1 MRKLSMPGLPRM
13 AARDPREQ
21 HRVASS
27 LELFFDLV
35 FVIAVSQASQALH
48 HELTTGDPG
57 HAVLAYA
64 MVFFA
69 IWWAWMNFT
78 WFASAF
84 DTDDWLYRVTTI
96 VQMGGVLVLA
106 AGVSGAMLNGEWNT
120 VTWGYVIMRLAMVS
134 QWVRVAISD
143 PSQRAAALRYA
154 GGIASVQCVWLLRL
168 VLPPEAQLWSFW
180 GAVVLE
186 LLVPVW
192 AERRR
197 ETPWHPRHIAE
208 RFSLF
213 VLILLGES
221 LLASANALFDAAA
234 GGRRTSEIV
243 ALSVVALVLAAGVWW
258 IYFSTQ
264 SVKLLRDRRSGLVF
278 GYAHYVLFAAVGAL
292 SAGIATEL
300 DLLTGKV
307 AASESIL
314 VSFALAIPVGVY
326 MIVAW
331 LILLRRSLPWFGS
344 LLFVLLAATALLSA
358 VLPTATVLACT
369 VSIALAVVVLE
380 LFQGKDTAEGRE
392 RNVDA
397 FGVPREV

>member
-64 MVFFA
+64 IVFFA

-84 DTDDWLYRVTTI
+84 DTDDWLYRITTI
-96 VQMGGVLVLA
+96 VQMGGVLLLA
-106 AGVSGAMLNGEWNT
+106 AGVAEAMLGGQWST

-143 PSQRAAALRYA
+143 PTQRAAALRYA
-154 GGIASVQCVWLLRL
+154 GGIAAVQGVWLLRL
-168 VLPPEAQLWSFW
+168 LLPAEGQFW
-180 GAVVLE
+180 TFWVAAGLE

-192 AERRR
+192 AERGR

-221 LLASANALFDAAA
+221 LLASANAIFGAA
-234 GGRRTSEIV
+234 GGGARTTQIV
-243 ALSVVALVLAAGVWW
+243 MLSVAALVLAAGVWW

-264 SVKLLRDRRSGLVF
+264 SVKLLRDRRSGFVF
-278 GYAHYVLFAAVGAL
+278 GYAHFFLFAAVGAL
-292 SAGIATEL
+292 SAGIETEL
-300 DLLTGKV
+300 DLLTGTV
-307 AASESIL
+307 AASQSIL
-314 VSFALAIPVGVY
+314 VSFALAIPVGMY
-326 MIVAW
+326 MLVAW
-331 LILLRRSLPWFGS
+331 LILLRRSLPPLGS
-344 LLFVLLAATALLSA
+344 VLFLLCAAVALSSG
-358 VLPTATVLACT
+358 VLPSATVLACA
-369 VSIALAVVVLE
+369 VAIALAVAVLE
-380 LFQGKDTAEGRE
+380 RLRRDDGADE
-392 RNVDA
+392 RRGVDA
-397 FGVPREV
+397 FGLPREY

>member
-1 MRKLSMPGLPRM
+1 MRKLTIPRLPRM

-48 HELTTGDPG
+48 HELTMGDPG
-57 HAVLAYA
+57 YAVLSYA

-96 VQMGGVLVLA
+96 VQMGGVLLLA
-106 AGVSGAMLNGEWNT
+106 AGVAEAMLGGQWAT

-134 QWVRVAISD
+134 QWIRVAISD
-143 PSQRAAALRYA
+143 PTQRAAALRYA
-154 GGIASVQCVWLLRL
+154 GGIAAVQAVWLLRL
-168 VLPPEAQLWSFW
+168 LLPADGQFWSFW
-180 GAVVLE
+180 VAAALE

-192 AERRR
+192 AERGR

-221 LLASANALFDAAA
+221 LLASANAIFGAV
-234 GGRRTSEIV
+234 GGGARTTQIV
-243 ALSVVALVLAAGVWW
+243 MLSITALVLAAGVWW

-264 SVKLLRDRRSGLVF
+264 SVKLLRDRRSGFVF
-278 GYAHYVLFAAVGAL
+278 GYAHFFLFAAVGAL
-292 SAGIATEL
+292 SAGIETEL
-300 DLLTGKV
+300 DLLTDQV
-307 AASESIL
+307 AASQSTL
-314 VSFALAIPVGVY
+314 VSLALAIPVGVY

-331 LILLRRSLPWFGS
+331 LILLRRSLPWLGS
-344 LLFVLLAATALLSA
+344 VLFLLCAAAALGS
-358 VLPTATVLACT
+358 VILPSATVLTCA
-369 VSIALAVVVLE
+369 VAIVLAVAVLE
-380 LFQGKDTAEGRE
+380 LLRRDDGADEQRG
-392 RNVDA
+392 VDA
-397 FGVPREV
+397 FGLPREY